1 MYQGVGLAKVNLS
14 LELVGKRADGYHE
27 LASVMQTVSLCDV
40 VELEPAAGIGLECDL
55 PGLAADGSNLAWRAA
70 ELMCREYGL
79 PGAMIRLH
87 KEIPL
92 GGGLAGGSS
101 DGAQVLL
108 GMNQVYGLGL
118 EPAELVPLA
127 LELGADVPFCLE
139 GGTRLATGVGER
151 LSPLAAC
158 PELRLVLV
166 NPGFAVD
173 TAGVYRQYDQMPLQK
188 PAGMTERMVRAL
200 AAGSP
205 ALIRESLY
213 NGLEPAAFALFPKLW
228 EIKEELSGL
237 GLAALLCG
245 SGATVMG
252 LAADKKRAAIAA
264 EALRGKYPFVQA
276 VTTRQ

>member
-40 VELEPAAGIGLECDL
+40 VELEPAEGIGLECDL
-55 PGLAADGSNLAWRAA
+55 PGLAVDGSNLAWRAT

-79 PGAMIRLH
+79 PGARIRLH

-92 GGGLAGGSS
+92 GGGLAGGST

-118 EPAELVPLA
+118 TTAELVPLA

-139 GGTRLATGVGER
+139 GGTQLAAGVGER

-173 TAGVYRQYDQMPLQK
+173 TGQVYRQYDLMPLQK

-205 ALIRESLY
+205 ALIQESLY
-213 NGLEPAAFALFPKLW
+213 NGLEPAAFTLFPKLW

-245 SGATVMG
+245 SGATVLG
-252 LAADKKRAAIAA
+252 VAADKKRAAIAA